1 MAFFALFDQLLF
13 VYDSVYHEEQDR
25 ANAKWDKL
33 LARVAAYIVMMQ
45 QDRALSE
52 INKHADLAKEVQKFA
67 THGKRRCEIQKQGAG
82 NAAENV
88 DLSDCESG
96 HIGDEEHQGRG
107 KGEADGIY
115 HQRESSRA
123 RFVLCIDAYRG
134 NLWQQHTYGDHRGAS
149 YRSVDGTADKS
160 RGEEQDANN
169 DNARDV
175 EGWSAFNFLQEEVEE
190 G

>member
-1 MAFFALFDQLLF
+1 MGAYGAFSLFDQLLF

-96 HIGDEEHQGRG
+96 PRQGR
-107 KGEADGIY
+107 
-115 HQRESSRA
+115 SRWH
-123 RFVLCIDAYRG
+123 LP
-134 NLWQQHTYGDHRGAS
+134 
-149 YRSVDGTADKS
+149 
-160 RGEEQDANN
+160 
-169 DNARDV
+169 
-175 EGWSAFNFLQEEVEE
+175 SA
-190 G
+190 

>member
-1 MAFFALFDQLLF
+1 MLF

-107 KGEADGIY
+107 KGEADGIK
-115 HQRESSRA
+115 E
-123 RFVLCIDAYRG
+123 
-134 NLWQQHTYGDHRGAS
+134 
-149 YRSVDGTADKS
+149 DKY
-160 RGEEQDANN
+160 DT
-169 DNARDV
+169 
-175 EGWSAFNFLQEEVEE
+175 
-190 G
+190 